1 MLNHHPNWGISK
13 YENTKH
19 GCSCTA
25 NNIVS
30 EDTLTP
36 EPRPSMNSVLL
47 RWTPSLNIH
56 SKLKGQ
62 RKTIKFGSD
71 TSLEPSL
78 APHSLSLNTILVT
91 LSLSAVF
98 YVQNYVRIYN
108 AYILNLFLV
117 ISPFLIAKQVRYFFT
132 CHPYLSCNKNFLKN
146 CSEDPPA
153 GFSRAHIRDMLYKL
167 HLEKVRILPTLIVKK
182 YISLV

>member
-1 MLNHHPNWGISK
+1 MYGK
-13 YENTKH
+13 T
-19 GCSCTA
+19 T
-25 NNIVS
+25 NNKVL
-30 EDTLTP
+30 EDTLKP
-36 EPRPSMNSVLL
+36 EPGPSMNSDLL
-47 RWTPSLNIH
+47 RWTQSLNIR

-62 RKTIKFGSD
+62 RKNIKFGSD

-153 GFSRAHIRDMLYKL
+153 GFSRARDMLYKL
-167 HLEKVRILPTLIVKK
+167 HLEKVRILPTLIVKE